1 MRLQAVARGIKRL
14 PANASITAAEELVR
28 SSILRECRAFNR
40 RKPEVIIGGLPC
52 CLCPCQLMQEL
63 YTTQGDLSWSVCL
76 VTGVRPLITPQLERV
91 RQSTPTNAGCV
102 ALPAVA

>member
-1 MRLQAVARGIKRL
+1 MWAHSCAERSRGTMHCWGLAQPLKLRELVQAVARGIKRL

-52 CLCPCQLMQEL
+52 
-63 YTTQGDLSWSVCL
+63 
-76 VTGVRPLITPQLERV
+76 
-91 RQSTPTNAGCV
+91 
-102 ALPAVA
+102 